1 MRCLPDVMSAFD
13 VQRLLDA
20 GGEPHRLWITLAAD
34 AGLRISEIVRVCPA
48 SIIRGLPSL
57 VHVLGK
63 GARVRRV
70 PLTNRLL
77 AAMDAADFQRSNR
90 GVAPDVS
97 YYTVTTRTIERWF
110 RSVALAAGV
119 YLPGRRP
126 HSLRH
131 SYASRLCEAGV
142 PLHVVRDLLGHSSLS
157 TTSIYLHSS
166 PGSAAKAARD
176 LELADTAAQL
186 LASAEPSVL
195 VSHSVAKTT
204 VTKPRPSGS
213 KRHNARRAR
222 RGARISRQ
230 IKALARTLKSGRRPG
245 KHQDLF
251 RAARVRHRAGIYG

>member
-1 MRCLPDVMSAFD
+1 MSAFD

-20 GGEPHRLWITLAAD
+20 GGQNHRLWILLAAD

-48 SIIRGLPSL
+48 SIIRGIPSL
-57 VHVLGK
+57 AHVLGK

-70 PLTNRLL
+70 PLTTRLL
-77 AAMDAADFQRSNR
+77 SAMDAADFQRARR
-90 GVAPDVS
+90 GVAHDVA
-97 YYTVTTRTIERWF
+97 YYQVTTRTIERWF

-119 YLPGRRP
+119 YLPGRKP

-176 LELADTAAQL
+176 LELADNAAQL
-186 LASAEPSVL
+186 LASADPFVL
-195 VSHSVAKTT
+195 VSPFVANAT
-204 VTKPRPSGS
+204 VTKPRASGS
-213 KRHNARRAR
+213 KRSNARRAR
-222 RGARISRQ
+222 RGARISRK
-230 IKALARTLKSGRRPG
+230 IKALARAFKTGRRPA
-245 KHQDLF
+245 KQQDLF
-251 RAARVRHRAGIYG
+251 RAARVRHRFGIPA